1 MCCHLY
7 VFVLHIVLNCLI
19 VCLLRSNNTVFIYF
33 SLHGLPL
40 HSRMWIQAV
49 TDNLWITK
57 KHLKLSFQTRKLWV
71 KSFSQLFVL
80 CHAVCQ
86 ASHIWHVIRIK
97 QTKKLWV
104 LFFTWARLSLHHQR
118 NVGVNNHPVLW
129 AKRAEVLQGPQVR
142 MWLSAGV
149 RGGSVMASWWWS

>member
-1 MCCHLY
+1 M
-7 VFVLHIVLNCLI
+7 LHIVLNCLI
-19 VCLLRSNNTVFIYF
+19 IYSLRSNNTVFISACMDYL
-33 SLHGLPL
+33 STAGCRYGQWQIVCE
-40 HSRMWIQAV
+40 SQ
-49 TDNLWITK
+49 K
-57 KHLKLSFQTRKLWV
+57 KRFKLSLQTHQSWV
-71 KSFSQLFVL
+71 KSFSQLFLL

-104 LFFTWARLSLHHQR
+104 LFFTWARLSLHQQR

-129 AKRAEVLQGPQVR
+129 AKRTEVLRGPQVR